1 MLGLSVATV
10 AGVPAS
16 TWLGQSLGW
25 RSAYWAVLG
34 VTVLTALLI
43 LAFVP
48 SSPGDRSAS
57 VRGELSALKKPQVL
71 FAAAAGMVGFGGVF
85 AMYSYVAPDRHRRH
99 RPVPRQRSPASCSP
113 SASAR

>member
-16 TWLGQSLGW
+16 TWLGQHLGW

-48 SSPGDRSAS
+48 
-57 VRGELSALKKPQVL
+57 VL
-71 FAAAAGMVGFGGVF
+71 ARR
-85 AMYSYVAPDRHRRH
+85 PHRHR
-99 RPVPRQRSPASCSP
+99 
-113 SASAR
+113 AR